1 MTALGVYA
9 GNSVAKVQAF
19 EEWLGKK
26 ADFVL
31 THLGIESW
39 TDFVGSVSYLS
50 RDVWSKV
57 DTPVVWSLPL
67 NVKGTALE
75 DAAAGD
81 FNSYY
86 RTAAEWIDRYST
98 SEKIYIRPGWEFNGY
113 WMPWSA
119 EGKEQAFIDAFRQ
132 LVNTFRSVSD
142 RFEFEWTVNIGNF
155 GMDPADAYPG
165 DAYVD
170 IVGMDF
176 YHNPAWDPVDPLRAF
191 QQMANR
197 EYGLKWLEDFATAH
211 GKPTAYSEWGVMTD
225 NMQPYLELVAHW
237 FESHDVAYQIYWDA
251 NAGGYTGKL
260 SDGANPTTGS
270 TFRDVFTETPQIITA
285 TISAL
290 ATTLFEGTAKA
301 EKWAGTSG
309 ADHYVSNG
317 GGDLMV
323 GGRGDDTYVISSDAD
338 VVIEWSAGGV
348 DTVVT
353 SLGAYTLPTYVE
365 NLTFTGTG
373 TTSGTG
379 NATANIMIG
388 NTGSNTLDGGG
399 GNDSL
404 SGRAGDDT
412 LLGDAGNDKLQG
424 EAGNDTLYA
433 GDGRDFVN
441 GGDGNDLLDGGT
453 GDDELWAFSGDDT
466 IRGGDGTD
474 RLFGNDGRDLLYG
487 GAGNDHAEGGVG
499 NDQVIGDSGH
509 DRLYGGDGRDLVNG
523 GHGDDVIDGGTG
535 DDELWALPGNDTLYG
550 RAGVDRLFGN
560 EGNDRLSGGAGKD
573 VLDGG
578 VGEDT
583 AVFDGSFGAFRIQA
597 TSTAGQWKVTEVA
610 SGEFDLVANVE
621 LFTFLDTTIRA
632 DSLV

>member
-1 MTALGVYA
+1 MTTPLGVYA
-9 GNSVAKVQAF
+9 GNSVTKVQAF
-19 EEWLGKK
+19 EQWLGKK
-26 ADFVL
+26 ADVVL

-39 TDFVGSVSYLS
+39 KDFIGSVSHLS
-50 RDVWSKV
+50 RDVWSQV

-86 RTAAEWIDRYST
+86 KTAAEWIDRYST

-165 DAYVD
+165 DSYVD

-176 YHNPAWDPVDPLRAF
+176 YHNPAWDPADPLRAWH
-191 QQMANR
+191 QMAYR
-197 EYGLKWLEDFATAH
+197 EYGLKWLEDFASAH

-225 NMQPYLELVAHW
+225 NMQPYLDLVADW

-260 SDGANPTTGS
+260 SEGVNPNTGDA
-270 TFRDVFTETPQIITA
+270 FRDAFIETPQITTA
-285 TISAL
+285 TVSAL
-290 ATTLFEGTAKA
+290 AASIVEGAIKA
-301 EKWAGTSG
+301 ERWAGTSG

-323 GGRGDDTYVISSDAD
+323 GGKGDDTYVLSSDAD
-338 VVIEWSAGGV
+338 VVIELSAGGV
-348 DTVVT
+348 DTVST
-353 SLGAYTLPTYVE
+353 GLGSYTLPTYVE

-373 TTSGTG
+373 ASSGTG
-379 NATANIMIG
+379 NATANII
-388 NTGSNTLDGGG
+388 TGSV

-404 SGRAGDDT
+404 FGRAGNDT
-412 LLGDAGNDKLQG
+412 LSGGAGNDKVQG

-433 GDGRDFVN
+433 GDGRDFAN
-441 GGDGNDLLDGGT
+441 GGDGNDLLDGGK

-466 IRGGDGTD
+466 IRGGDGID
-474 RLFGNDGRDLLYG
+474 RLFGNDGQDRLYG
-487 GAGNDHAEGGVG
+487 GSGNDHAEGGAG
-499 NDQVIGDSGH
+499 NDQVSGDNGN

-523 GHGDDVIDGGTG
+523 GNNDDVIDGGAG
-535 DDELWALPGNDTLYG
+535 DDELWALPGNDTVYG
-550 RAGVDRLFGN
+550 RAGADRLFGN
-560 EGNDRLSGGAGKD
+560 DGNDRLSGGSGKD
-573 VLDGG
+573 VLNGG
-578 VGEDT
+578 GGEDT
-583 AVFDGSFGAFRIQA
+583 AVFDGNFGAFRIQA
-597 TSTAGQWKVTEVA
+597 TSTASQWKVTEVA
-610 SGEFDLVANVE
+610 TGEFDLVANVE
-621 LFTFLDTTIRA
+621 LFTFLDATIRA
-632 DSLV
+632 ENLV